1 MPVYEYFC
9 KTCDDKFEVMQ
20 PMTRMA
26 RVMDCPEGHQG
37 AQKVL
42 SAFAMMSTFSSTQS
56 FASAACCGGA
66 EACGT
71 DSCCSME
78 A

>member
-9 KTCDDKFEVMQ
+9 RTCDDKFEVMQ
-20 PMTRMA
+20 PMTKMVQ
-26 RVMDCPEGHQG
+26 VMDCPEGHQG

-42 SAFAMMSTFSSTQS
+42 SVFAMVNTVSSSQS
-56 FASAACCGGA
+56 FDSAACCGGA
-66 EACGT
+66 EACGM